1 MAKILYFECSR
12 CGEKLS
18 AEGPQTV
25 CPADGGSLYVRYDL
39 ESVRQ
44 QVSDGKLIGEQPD
57 MWRYRRLL
65 PDVTPVTMGE
75 GFTPLIRSTRYPGVW
90 IKDESKNPTGSF
102 KARGLGMA
110 VTMARHYGLKKLAIP
125 SAGNAAGALAAYCA
139 LAGIEAHI
147 CVPRDA
153 PRANI
158 IECMV
163 HGAKLTMIDGL
174 ISDCGRIVGERKAA
188 EGWFDV
194 ATLKEPFRL
203 EGKKTMGYEIAEQLG
218 WRLPDAI
225 IFPTGGGISLIAM
238 WKAFAELE
246 QLGILNTG
254 SYRPKMIAVQ
264 ARGCSPFLKAFT
276 DGNSVCEPWVGA
288 RTRAAGMRVPKSYGD
303 YLVLDILRKSNGTV
317 VTVSDEEM
325 IESVYECARAEGI
338 FPSLEGAAAMV
349 GLDRLMASGFLGPSQ
364 TVVVFNTGTG
374 LKYLDVVASEME
386 LLAQKNFA
394 AMASAPGISC
404 VA

>member
-1 MAKILYFECSR
+1 MAKILHFECSR
-12 CGEKLS
+12 FGEKLS
-18 AEGPQTV
+18 PEGPQTV

-39 ESVRQ
+39 ESIRQ
-44 QVSDGKLIGEQPD
+44 KVSGGKLIGEQPD
-57 MWRYRRLL
+57 MWRYHQLL

-75 GFTPLIRSTRYPGVW
+75 GFTPLIKSTRYPGVW

-147 CVPRDA
+147 FVPRDA
-153 PRANI
+153 PRANL
-158 IECMV
+158 IECRI
-163 HGAKLTMIDGL
+163 HGAKLTLVDGL
-174 ISDCGRIVGERKAA
+174 ISDCGRIVAECKAA

-246 QLGILNTG
+246 QLGLLNTG
-254 SYRPKMIAVQ
+254 PYRPKMIAVQ
-264 ARGCSPFLKAFT
+264 ARGCSPILKAFT
-276 DGNSVCEPWVGA
+276 DGNPACEPWAGA
-288 RTRAAGMRVPKSYGD
+288 HTRAAGMRVPKSYGD
-303 YLVLDILRKSNGTV
+303 YLVLDILR
-317 VTVSDEEM
+317 
-325 IESVYECARAEGI
+325 RA
-338 FPSLEGAAAMV
+338 
-349 GLDRLMASGFLGPSQ
+349 
-364 TVVVFNTGTG
+364 TGQ
-374 LKYLDVVASEME
+374 S
-386 LLAQKNFA
+386 
-394 AMASAPGISC
+394 
-404 VA
+404 